1 MTNTKAIT
9 SYAAASLLLIAGS
22 GWLLSLAFPGSAA
35 HRALTISA
43 VVAFVV
49 QMLAFT
55 LARRVRP
62 EHVMTGWGLG
72 ALACFVTLV
81 VMGFVSRPLGLPIE
95 ASLFGLATFL
105 FLTELVEPLL
115 LNR

>member
-1 MTNTKAIT
+1 MTTPKAIGL
-9 SYAAASLLLIAGS
+9 YAALSLLLIAGS
-22 GWLLSLAFPGSAA
+22 GWLLSLAFQGSAA
-35 HRALTISA
+35 YRALVVSA

-49 QMLAFT
+49 QMLAF
-55 LARRVRP
+55 AIVRLQKP
-62 EHVMTGWGLG
+62 ENAVAGWGLG
-72 ALACFVTLV
+72 ALACLVTLV
-81 VMGFVSRPLGLPIE
+81 VMGFVSAPLGLPIE